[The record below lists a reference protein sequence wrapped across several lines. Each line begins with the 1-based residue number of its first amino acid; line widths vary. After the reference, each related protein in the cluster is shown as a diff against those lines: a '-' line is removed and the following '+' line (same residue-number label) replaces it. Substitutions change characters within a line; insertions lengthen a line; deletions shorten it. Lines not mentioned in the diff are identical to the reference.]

1 MKRYL
6 FFFLLGI
13 ITSLSG
19 KAQIL
24 RNQDITEDMVRVYLE
39 NRPKPEN
46 WAHPTGSYAVEMEY
60 NRDLMTH
67 TLYRPVHLNSLKKM
81 PVVLMSGPGCD
92 CDGDSFRPFYTELA
106 SHGYLVIVAGPPVPA
121 GVRAQMWY
129 NTPEDLQAG
138 LDWIWKENKRKGSAY
153 YNKIDTKKI
162 ALFGQSCGG
171 IQCLRLAD
179 DPRVKTLVFWNSGS
193 TLMGNVGPTDNTK
206 RIGTDRELM
215 GERDVFQLVQ
225 SLKIP
230 IAYFVG
236 DTDMA
241 LRAAEKDF
249 EALDKGPAFFAIR
262 HIPGDSHAG
271 TFREANGGAFGKVA
285 LAWLNYIF
293 KKDKTSGRLFQGDPA
308 SLSTDKDWIK
318 AMGKRMK

>member
-1 MKRYL
+1 MRRYL
-6 FFFLLGI
+6 FLLLLACAV
-13 ITSLSG
+13 SAQ
-19 KAQIL
+19 AQIL
-24 RNQDITEDMVRVYLE
+24 RNQDITEDMVRAYLE

-46 WAHPTGSYAVEMEY
+46 WAHPTGAYAVEMEY

-67 TLYRPVHLNSLKKM
+67 TIYRPAQLGEVKQKM

-106 SHGYLVIVAGPPVPA
+106 SHGYLVIVAGPPVPP

-129 NTPEDLQAG
+129 NTPEDLLTG
-138 LDWIWKENKRKGSAY
+138 LDWIWQENQRKGSAY
-153 YNKIDTKKI
+153 YHKIDTKKV

-241 LRAAEKDF
+241 LPAAEKDF
-249 EALDKGPAFFAIR
+249 NALANAPVFFAVR

-271 TFREANGGAFGKVA
+271 TFRENNGGAFGQAA
-285 LAWLNYIF
+285 LAWLNF
-293 KKDKTSGRLFQGDPA
+293 QFRKDKAAGALFQGNAPA
-308 SLSTDKDWIK
+308 LAQDKDWIQAK
-318 AMGKRMK
+318 SKKM